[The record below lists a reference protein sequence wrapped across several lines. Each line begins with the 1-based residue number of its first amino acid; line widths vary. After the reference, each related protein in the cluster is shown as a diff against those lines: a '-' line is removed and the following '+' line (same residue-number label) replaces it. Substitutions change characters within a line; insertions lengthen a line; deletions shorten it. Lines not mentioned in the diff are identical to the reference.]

1 MSVFHLAAAAGLFS
15 LVGGVVLVNVVST
28 PRAAQLGTIM
38 AGCGVVMLAI
48 VAVHQLL
55 I

>member
-1 MSVFHLAAAAGLFS
+1 MNVFQLAAAAGLCS
-15 LVGGVVLVNVVST
+15 LVGGLVLVNVVPT

-38 AGCGVVMLAI
+38 AGCGAVLLAI
-48 VAVHQLL
+48 VAVRQLL

>member
-1 MSVFHLAAAAGLFS
+1 MNVFQLAAAAGLFS
-15 LVGGVVLVNVVST
+15 LVGGIVLVNVVLT
-28 PRAAQLGTIM
+28 PRAAQTGTIM

-48 VAVHQLL
+48 VAIRQLL

>member
-1 MSVFHLAAAAGLFS
+1 MNVFQLAAAAGLLN
-15 LVGGVVLVNVVST
+15 LVGGVVLVNVVLT

-48 VAVHQLL
+48 VAVRQLL

>member
-1 MSVFHLAAAAGLFS
+1 MNVFQLAAAAGLFS
-15 LVGGVVLVNVVST
+15 LVGGLVLVNVVPT

-38 AGCGVVMLAI
+38 AGCGAVLLAI
-48 VAVHQLL
+48 VAVRQLL